1 MSAISDP
8 ISDFL
13 TRIRNA
19 QTAKHTEVTI
29 PASRLKVRLAEI
41 LKDEGYLEDYTQVPD
56 RHQGILVVQLRY
68 DEKGV
73 PVIQGLKRESKP
85 GRRVYVP
92 SDKLPK
98 VRNGLGTAVISTS
111 RGVMT
116 DAQARKDKVGGEY
129 LCSIW

>member
-1 MSAISDP
+1 MSATNDP

-29 PASRLKVRLAEI
+29 PASKLKARLAEI
-41 LKDEGYLEDYTQVPD
+41 LKDEGYVDDYTQVPD
-56 RHQGILVVQLRY
+56 RLQGIIIVKLRY
-68 DEKGV
+68 DENGI

-85 GRRVYVP
+85 GRRIYV
-92 SDKLPK
+92 SSSKLPK

-111 RGVMT
+111 HGVMT
-116 DAQARKDKVGGEY
+116 DSQARRERVGGEY

>member
-1 MSAISDP
+1 MSAINDP

-19 QTAKHTEVTI
+19 QLAKHSEVTI
-29 PASRLKVRLAEI
+29 PASRLKARLAEI
-41 LKDEGYLEDYTQVPD
+41 LKDEGYVEDYTQVPD
-56 RHQGILVVQLRY
+56 RLQGVLVVRLRY
-68 DEKGV
+68 DEDGI

-85 GRRVYVP
+85 GRRIYVS
-92 SDKLPK
+92 SDTLPK

-116 DAQARKDKVGGEY
+116 DAQARRDKVGGEY